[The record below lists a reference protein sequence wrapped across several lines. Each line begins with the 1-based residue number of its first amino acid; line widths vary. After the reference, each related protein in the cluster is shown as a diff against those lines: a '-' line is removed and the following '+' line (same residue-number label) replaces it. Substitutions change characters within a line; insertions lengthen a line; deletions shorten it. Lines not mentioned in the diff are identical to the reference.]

1 MDEGNMRYGLLGEKL
16 SHSFSAEI
24 HKSLGGYDYE
34 LIEVEKKDL
43 DSFLKKKDFSAVN
56 VTIPY
61 KQDVIPY
68 LYYISDTANAIGAV
82 NTVVNKDGKLYGYN
96 TDFLGM
102 RALILKNGIDLNG
115 KKVLIAGSGG
125 TSKTALAVAKDLGAK
140 EVYRL
145 SRNPKDGL
153 ISYEQAE
160 KQHSD
165 ANVIINTTPAGM
177 YPKIEGAALDIN
189 KFDGLCGVI
198 DAVYNPL
205 RSELVQKALDKGV
218 SAEGGLYMLVAQAA
232 YACEKFID
240 TEISVNEID
249 RVFKKLERDK
259 QNIVLVGMPGSGKTT
274 IGKELA
280 KKLGREFID
289 TDDVIKER
297 FGDISEIFKVNGE
310 QYFRKLERDVILETA
325 AKCGAVIATGGGAVL
340 CSENV
345 FRLRQNGKIYFLDRP
360 LEQIIPTADRP
371 LALDREAIKKR
382 YDERYD
388 TYLASG
394 KRIKMNGVVS
404 DAADEICEDFE
415 G

>member
-1 MDEGNMRYGLLGEKL
+1 MRYGLLGEKL

-24 HKSLGGYDYE
+24 HKCLGGYDYE

-43 DSFLKKKDFSAVN
+43 DLFLKRRDFSAVN

-68 LYYISDTANAIGAV
+68 LYYISDTAKSVGAV
-82 NTVVNKDGKLYGYN
+82 NTVVNRDGRLYGYN

-102 RALILKNGIDLNG
+102 RALILKNGIDLKD

-125 TSKTALAVAKDLGAK
+125 TSKTALAVAKDLGAR
-140 EVYRL
+140 EIYRL
-145 SRNPKDGL
+145 SRSPEDGL
-153 ISYEQAE
+153 ISYGQAE
-160 KQHSD
+160 KMHSD
-165 ANVIINTTPAGM
+165 ADVIINTTPAGM
-177 YPKIEGAALDIN
+177 YPKIAGAALDIN
-189 KFDGLCGVI
+189 KFPWLCGVI

-205 RSELVQKALDKGV
+205 RSELVQKALDKGIP
-218 SAEGGLYMLVAQAA
+218 AEGGLYMLVAQAA

-249 RVFKKLERDK
+249 RVFKKLEKEK
-259 QNIVLVGMPGSGKTT
+259 QNIVLVGMPGSGKPT

-280 KKLGREFID
+280 KRLGREFID
-289 TDDVIKER
+289 TDDIIKER
-297 FGDISEIFKVNGE
+297 FGDISEIFKVKGE
-310 QYFRKLERDVILETA
+310 GYFRKLERDVILETA
-325 AKCGAVIATGGGAVL
+325 AKCGTVIATGGGAVL

-360 LEQIIPTADRP
+360 LEQIIPTSDRP

>member
-24 HKSLGGYDYE
+24 HKCLGGYDYE

-43 DSFLKKKDFSAVN
+43 DLFLKRRDFSAVN

-68 LYYISDTANAIGAV
+68 LYYISDTAKSVGAV
-82 NTVVNKDGKLYGYN
+82 NTVVNRDGRLYGYN

-102 RALILKNGIDLNG
+102 RALILKNGIDLKD

-125 TSKTALAVAKDLGAK
+125 TSKTALAVAKDLGAR
-140 EVYRL
+140 EIYRL
-145 SRNPKDGL
+145 SRSPEDGL
-153 ISYEQAE
+153 ISYGQAE
-160 KQHSD
+160 KMHSD
-165 ANVIINTTPAGM
+165 ADVIINTTPAGM
-177 YPKIEGAALDIN
+177 YPKIAGAALDIN
-189 KFDGLCGVI
+189 KFPWLCGVI

-205 RSELVQKALDKGV
+205 RSELVQKALDKGIP
-218 SAEGGLYMLVAQAA
+218 AEGGLYMLVVQAA

-249 RVFKKLERDK
+249 RVFKKLEKEK

-280 KKLGREFID
+280 KRLGREFID
-289 TDDVIKER
+289 TDDIIKER
-297 FGDISEIFKVNGE
+297 FGNISEIFKVKGE
-310 QYFRKLERDVILETA
+310 GYFRKLERDVILETA
-325 AKCGAVIATGGGAVL
+325 AKCGTVIATGGGAVL

-360 LEQIIPTADRP
+360 LEQIIPTSDRP
-371 LALDREAIKKR
+371 LALDREAVKKR
-382 YDERYD
+382 YDERSD

>member
-1 MDEGNMRYGLLGEKL
+1 MDEGNMKYGLLGEKL

-24 HKSLGGYDYE
+24 HKCLGGYDYE

-43 DSFLKKKDFSAVN
+43 DLFLKRRDFSAVN

-68 LYYISDTANAIGAV
+68 LYYISDMAKSVGAV
-82 NTVVNKDGKLYGYN
+82 NTVVNRDGRLYGYN

-102 RALILKNGIDLNG
+102 RALILKNGIDLKD

-125 TSKTALAVAKDLGAK
+125 TSKTALAVAKDLGAR
-140 EVYRL
+140 EIYRL
-145 SRNPKDGL
+145 SRSPEGGL
-153 ISYEQAE
+153 ISYGQAE
-160 KQHSD
+160 KLHSD
-165 ANVIINTTPAGM
+165 ADVIINTTPAGM
-177 YPKIEGAALDIN
+177 YPKIAGAALDIN
-189 KFDGLCGVI
+189 KFPRLCGVI

-205 RSELVQKALDKGV
+205 RSELVQKALDKGIP
-218 SAEGGLYMLVAQAA
+218 AEGGLYMLVAQAA

-249 RVFKKLERDK
+249 RVFKKLEKEK

-280 KKLGREFID
+280 KRLGREFID

-297 FGDISEIFKVNGE
+297 FGDISEIFKVKGE
-310 QYFRKLERDVILETA
+310 GYFRKLERDVILETA
-325 AKCGAVIATGGGAVL
+325 AKCGTVIATGGGAVL
-340 CSENV
+340 CGENV

-360 LEQIIPTADRP
+360 LEQIIPTSDRP
-371 LALDREAIKKR
+371 LALDREAVKKR

-388 TYLASG
+388 IYLASG

>member
-1 MDEGNMRYGLLGEKL
+1 MRYGLLGEKL

-24 HKSLGGYDYE
+24 HKCLGGYDYE

-43 DSFLKKKDFSAVN
+43 DLFLKRRDFSAVN

-68 LYYISDTANAIGAV
+68 LYYISDTAKSVGAV
-82 NTVVNKDGKLYGYN
+82 NTVVNRDGRLYGYN

-102 RALILKNGIDLNG
+102 RALILKNGIDLKD

-125 TSKTALAVAKDLGAK
+125 TSKTALAVAKDLGAR
-140 EVYRL
+140 EIYRL
-145 SRNPKDGL
+145 SRSPEDGL
-153 ISYEQAE
+153 ISYGQAE
-160 KQHSD
+160 KMHSD
-165 ANVIINTTPAGM
+165 ADVIINTTPAGM
-177 YPKIEGAALDIN
+177 YPKIAGAALDIN
-189 KFDGLCGVI
+189 KFPWLCGVI

-205 RSELVQKALDKGV
+205 RSELVQKALDKGIP
-218 SAEGGLYMLVAQAA
+218 AEGGLYMLVAQAA

-249 RVFKKLERDK
+249 RVFKKLEKEK

-280 KKLGREFID
+280 KRLDREFID
-289 TDDVIKER
+289 TDDIIKER
-297 FGDISEIFKVNGE
+297 FGDISEIFKVKGE
-310 QYFRKLERDVILETA
+310 GYFRKLERDVILETA
-325 AKCGAVIATGGGAVL
+325 AKCGTVIATGGGAVL

-360 LEQIIPTADRP
+360 LEQIIPTSDRP

>member
-1 MDEGNMRYGLLGEKL
+1 MRYGLLGEKL

-24 HKSLGGYDYE
+24 HKCLGGYDYE

-43 DSFLKKKDFSAVN
+43 DLFLKRRDFSAVN

-68 LYYISDTANAIGAV
+68 LYYISDTAKSVGAV
-82 NTVVNKDGKLYGYN
+82 NTVVNRDGRLYGYN

-102 RALILKNGIDLNG
+102 RALILKNGIDLKD

-125 TSKTALAVAKDLGAK
+125 TSKTALAVAKDLGAR
-140 EVYRL
+140 EIYRL
-145 SRNPKDGL
+145 SRSPEDGL
-153 ISYEQAE
+153 ISYGQAE
-160 KQHSD
+160 KMHSD
-165 ANVIINTTPAGM
+165 ADVIINTTPAGM
-177 YPKIEGAALDIN
+177 YPKIAGAALDIN
-189 KFDGLCGVI
+189 KFPWLCGVI

-205 RSELVQKALDKGV
+205 RSELVQKALDKGIP
-218 SAEGGLYMLVAQAA
+218 AEGGLYMLVVQAA

-249 RVFKKLERDK
+249 RVFKKLEKEK

-280 KKLGREFID
+280 KRLGREFID
-289 TDDVIKER
+289 TDDIIKER
-297 FGDISEIFKVNGE
+297 FGNISEIFKVKGE
-310 QYFRKLERDVILETA
+310 GYFRKLERDVILETA
-325 AKCGAVIATGGGAVL
+325 AKCGTVIATGGGAVL

-360 LEQIIPTADRP
+360 LEQIIPTSDRP
-371 LALDREAIKKR
+371 LALDREAVKKR
-382 YDERYD
+382 YDERSD